1 MNRRTWNGAW
11 LVIAL
16 VVIGLVAAR
25 YARSFGLF
33 GIVATVLAVVAAVA
47 ILRVVGPALTARS
60 RPPDVAPAPRDVTP
74 REAAL
79 SPSRRI
85 SARPTPASVVVV
97 EPATPAGPADSL
109 EARLATLDRLRDD
122 GRLTEAEYETKRAQ
136 LIAEL

>member
-16 VVIGLVAAR
+16 VVIGLLAAR

-85 SARPTPASVVVV
+85 SARPTPASVVV
-97 EPATPAGPADSL
+97 EPATAAGPADSL

-122 GRLTEAEYETKRAQ
+122 GRLTEAECETKRAQ